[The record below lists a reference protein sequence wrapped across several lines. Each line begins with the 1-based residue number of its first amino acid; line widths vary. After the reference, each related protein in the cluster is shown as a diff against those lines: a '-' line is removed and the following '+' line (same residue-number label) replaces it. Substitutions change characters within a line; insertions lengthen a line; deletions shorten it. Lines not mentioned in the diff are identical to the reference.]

1 MIYLLTAWP
10 ISNSFITRTPAIP
23 AAKAVPG
30 LPQSVAACM
39 FLLRSQSRTARIM
52 GAWPCQARYLRSEI
66 ERICVSRP
74 PAALN
79 PPAPEG
85 RDQSSAG
92 RSAAGLDAARH
103 RQHVAG
109 DRLRKPIAATKSKS
123 LADELARRP
132 NLAAARE
139 TLAGV
144 RRSGPREDGATGTF
158 RPSCCRSTGT
168 RRARRASGSSLE
180 WTARDWAGT
189 PRRKVHVSRVSF
201 SLINMPRLTCMS
213 E

>member
-1 MIYLLTAWP
+1 
-10 ISNSFITRTPAIP
+10 
-23 AAKAVPG
+23 
-30 LPQSVAACM
+30 
-39 FLLRSQSRTARIM
+39 M

-103 RQHVAG
+103 RQHMAKG
-109 DRLRKPIAATKSKS
+109 DRLRKAISAHQEQGHWRMNWATK
-123 LADELARRP
+123 LV
-132 NLAAARE
+132 AAGE

-144 RRSGPREDGATGTF
+144 RRSGPREGWCYRHIQAIMLSIDRYAE
-158 RPSCCRSTGT
+158 S
-168 RRARRASGSSLE
+168 ASGIREFL
-180 WTARDWAGT
+180 WNRPHTIGPQQGT

-201 SLINMPRLTCMS
+201 SPINLPGLPSMS

>member
-144 RRSGPREDGATGTF
+144 RRSGPREGWCYRHIQAIVLSIDRYAE
-158 RPSCCRSTGT
+158 S
-168 RRARRASGSSLE
+168 ASGVREFLGMD
-180 WTARDWAGT
+180 R
-189 PRRKVHVSRVSF
+189 
-201 SLINMPRLTCMS
+201 PRLGRNPAP
-213 E
+213 

>member
-1 MIYLLTAWP
+1 
-10 ISNSFITRTPAIP
+10 
-23 AAKAVPG
+23 
-30 LPQSVAACM
+30 
-39 FLLRSQSRTARIM
+39 M
-52 GAWPCQARYLRSEI
+52 GARPCQARYLRSEI
-66 ERICVSRP
+66 ERIFVSRP

-103 RQHVAG
+103 RQHVAKGIGSGNQLPPPRASHWRMSWQG
-109 DRLRKPIAATKSKS
+109 DQTWPPRVKPLRGY
-123 LADELARRP
+123 DVQDHAR
-132 NLAAARE
+132 
-139 TLAGV
+139 
-144 RRSGPREDGATGTF
+144 DGATGTF

-201 SLINMPRLTCMS
+201 SPIKMPRLTCMS